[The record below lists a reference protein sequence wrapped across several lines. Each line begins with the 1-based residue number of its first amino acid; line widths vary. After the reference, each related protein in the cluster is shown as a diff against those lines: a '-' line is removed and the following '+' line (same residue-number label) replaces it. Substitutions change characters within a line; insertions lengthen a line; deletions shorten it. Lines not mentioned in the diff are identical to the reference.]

1 MYCTAYNERRA
12 IMLISVLVSVC
23 VGVRVFVRECTY
35 VVYVCVTYSRD
46 ALTPC
51 APECARACVR
61 AYVRVRADSNTN
73 QIYLVALISIITAFE
88 NHLIS
93 YSHIYNFIERRWFES
108 VKEGVGVF
116 RGVVI
121 RVWLL
126 GAWLLGWPVS
136 WLCFGLVSRIRAWL
150 ASRV

>member
-23 VGVRVFVRECTY
+23 VGVRVFVRECAY

-46 ALTPC
+46 ALRPC

-121 RVWLL
+121 RGVVIRVASVLVML
-126 GAWLLGWPVS
+126 RISIVNTR
-136 WLCFGLVSRIRAWL
+136 LVSFTCL
-150 ASRV
+150 GSV